1 MNPGKLKILLI
12 DEGLN
17 TGIPEASKIGGGQIS
32 RLRLFSQKDFFEVT
46 VLTSEPEIA
55 NLWRNS
61 ARIVFNATMQCY
73 RPPRSQIA
81 FKLSEMRKLFRESI
95 RSARVLTHE
104 LSSLKYD
111 VIFLNDN
118 KSRLLYIMSSIMRI
132 NRLPKAVTAIEM
144 DTEWNITAYDWLIKL
159 VYMIFFDKILCPSKA
174 TKMKLGLIGK
184 LIKNKLQVAYPLVD
198 SIGSMLENN
207 RYKDG
212 KKKLVFANIGTIWF
226 KIKGQDI
233 IVEAIEKLVKGRN
246 DVPIEVRFYGDGPD
260 LSELKR
266 IIRERSLENY
276 LKVLGREVDQ
286 NTIYADI
293 QGCIIAS
300 RTETASMVLIE
311 CLQRNIPVIVSK
323 LEPLLE
329 IKKLFYNGF
338 SFNLGDSNDLGEL
351 LIKAIDSNI
360 LLELH
365 EILKKSD
372 KEIFSLKKQI
382 TTIYEFFR
390 DC

>member
-1 MNPGKLKILLI
+1 MNQDKLKILLI

-17 TGIPEASKIGGGQIS
+17 TGLPEASKIGGGQLS
-32 RLRLFSQKDFFEVT
+32 RWRLFSQKDFFEVT
-46 VLTSEPEIA
+46 VLTSEPDIA
-55 NLWRNS
+55 NLWRDS
-61 ARIVFNATMQCY
+61 AKIVFNAKMHCY
-73 RPPRSQIA
+73 RPPRSQIS
-81 FKLSEMRKLFRESI
+81 FKLTEMRKLFKESI

-104 LSSLKYD
+104 LSFLKYD

-144 DTEWNITAYDWLIKL
+144 DTEWNQSPYDKFIKIIYL
-159 VYMIFFDKILCPSKA
+159 IFFDKILCPSEA

-184 LIKNKLQVAYPLVD
+184 LSKNKLQVAYPLVD
-198 SIGSMLENN
+198 SIGSLVENN

-212 KKKLVFANIGTIWF
+212 KKKLVFANIGTVWF

-233 IVEAIEKLVKGRN
+233 IVDAIEKLVKGRN

-266 IIRERSLENY
+266 IIKERNLENY

-329 IKKLFYNGF
+329 IKKLFYNGL
-338 SFNLGDSNDLGEL
+338 SFRSGDFNDLAAVL
-351 LIKAIDSNI
+351 TKTLDTNI
-360 LLELH
+360 LNELH
-365 EILKKSD
+365 EILKKLD
-372 KEIFSLKKQI
+372 KNIIALKNQVKL
-382 TTIYEFFR
+382 IYGFLKG
-390 DC
+390 C